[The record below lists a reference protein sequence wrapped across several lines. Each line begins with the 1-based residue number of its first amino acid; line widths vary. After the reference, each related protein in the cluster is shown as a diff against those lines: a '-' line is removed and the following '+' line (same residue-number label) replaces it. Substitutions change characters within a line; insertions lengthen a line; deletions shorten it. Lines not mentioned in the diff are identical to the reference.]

1 MDSNRLQKWQ
11 EKKRELGLTLDELA
25 EQTGIS
31 KRTLTGILKGKDEKY
46 QNPTYTTIKAIEKAL
61 GLDEKDTEE
70 TTKVELTPQED
81 RMLEAYRNLNDSSRE
96 LIIMLLQSL
105 QK

>member
-1 MDSNRLQKWQ
+1 MDTNRLQKWQ
-11 EKKRELGLTLDELA
+11 EKKKELGLTLDELA
-25 EQTGIS
+25 DKTGIS
-31 KRTLTGILKGKDEKY
+31 RRALSGIFGKKENSNV
-46 QNPTYTTIKAIEKAL
+46 NPTATTIEAIEKAL